1 MSKSLLTAMSDLK
14 AGRITPDEYR
24 AVVRES
30 KRVNGQSGHERLQHL
45 AIATANRKGF

>member
-1 MSKSLLTAMSDLK
+1 MPNPLLAAMSDLK

-24 AVVRES
+24 AVVRAS
-30 KRVNGQSGHERLQHL
+30 KAKNGQSGHERLQHL

>member
-1 MSKSLLTAMSDLK
+1 MNKSLLTAMSDLK

-24 AVVRES
+24 AVVRAS
-30 KRVNGQSGHERLQHL
+30 KAQHGQAGHERMQHL